1 MIAYVEGPI
10 SHKNPAYVIIDVHGI
25 GYQLHISLHT
35 YEHIVNLERCRL
47 LTQPVI
53 RDELQQLYGFFSQDE
68 KELFTALISVSGIA
82 PNTARMML
90 SSLPPEEL
98 KKAIIREDISLIKSV
113 KGVGIKTAQ
122 RLVVELRDTLKKTSA
137 GEIPLAG
144 ARSSVMDEAL
154 AAMTTLGFA
163 RPAAEKVI
171 SKIMNEKQEQVT
183 VEELIKQAL
192 KAI

>member
-1 MIAYVEGPI
+1 
-10 SHKNPAYVIIDVHGI
+10 
-25 GYQLHISLHT
+25 
-35 YEHIVNLERCRL
+35 
-47 LTQPVI
+47 
-53 RDELQQLYGFFSQDE
+53 
-68 KELFTALISVSGIA
+68 
-82 PNTARMML
+82 
-90 SSLPPEEL
+90 
-98 KKAIIREDISLIKSV
+98 
-113 KGVGIKTAQ
+113 VGIKTAQ